1 MMTTRELSKHIYEY
15 VQNVSEKK
23 RKDPNYTDDT
33 NEINY
38 ISNLMVLHFE
48 PDDHLGSKGFESI
61 SLENLN

>member
-1 MMTTRELSKHIYEY
+1 MITTRQLADHIYKY
-15 VQNVSEKK
+15 VQKISEKK
-23 RKDPNYTDDT
+23 MLDPDSVDEN

-48 PDDHLGSKGFESI
+48 PDSHLGSKGFEST

>member
-1 MMTTRELSKHIYEY
+1 MITTRQLATHIYKY
-15 VQNVSEKK
+15 VKDISEKK
-23 RKDPNYTDDT
+23 SLDPDSVDEN